1 MFNSAIKSSL
11 FFMVIGVLFRKIYS
25 VLPYYLNFQLFIYIL
40 TPLEQDFS
48 RRVRRWIFSIRAD
61 ELSPKL
67 DL

>member
-11 FFMVIGVLFRKIYS
+11 LFMVIGVLFRKIYS
-25 VLPYYLNFQLFIYIL
+25 VLRYYLNFQLFIHIP

-48 RRVRRWIFSIRAD
+48 MRVRRRIFSIWAD